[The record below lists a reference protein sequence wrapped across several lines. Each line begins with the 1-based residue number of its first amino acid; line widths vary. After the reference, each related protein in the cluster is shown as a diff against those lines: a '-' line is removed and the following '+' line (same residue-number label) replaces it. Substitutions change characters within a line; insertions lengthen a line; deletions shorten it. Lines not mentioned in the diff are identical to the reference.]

1 MGLVGFNEKEVDV
14 EDRVGFAVVV
24 VDEEEE
30 EEVVVEVVV
39 VEVVAPRARA
49 AAPEGDAV
57 FCFFFAGEFML
68 QWIFLDRN
76 KELNLNEGSVKI
88 ATTWCVSSQPT
99 HGIGIG

>member
-30 EEVVVEVVV
+30 EVVV
-39 VEVVAPRARA
+39 VVAPRARA

-68 QWIFLDRN
+68 QWIFLDR
-76 KELNLNEGSVKI
+76 
-88 ATTWCVSSQPT
+88 T
-99 HGIGIG
+99 

>member
-30 EEVVVEVVV
+30 EEVV
-39 VEVVAPRARA
+39 VVAPRARA

-88 ATTWCVSSQPT
+88 ATTLILVENTRGVGQII
-99 HGIGIG
+99 HI

>member
-30 EEVVVEVVV
+30 EVVV
-39 VEVVAPRARA
+39 VVAPRARA

-57 FCFFFAGEFML
+57 FCFFFAG
-68 QWIFLDRN
+68 
-76 KELNLNEGSVKI
+76 
-88 ATTWCVSSQPT
+88 
-99 HGIGIG
+99 

>member
-30 EEVVVEVVV
+30 EV
-39 VEVVAPRARA
+39 VVAPRARA

-88 ATTWCVSSQPT
+88 ATTLILVENTRGVGQII
-99 HGIGIG
+99 HI

>member
-30 EEVVVEVVV
+30 EVVV
-39 VEVVAPRARA
+39 VVAPRARA

-88 ATTWCVSSQPT
+88 ATTLILVENTRGVGQII
-99 HGIGIG
+99 HI

>member
-30 EEVVVEVVV
+30 EVVV
-39 VEVVAPRARA
+39 VVAPRARA
-49 AAPEGDAV
+49 AAPEGGAV

-68 QWIFLDRN
+68 HVDISY

-88 ATTWCVSSQPT
+88 ATTLILVENTRGVGQII
-99 HGIGIG
+99 HI